1 MSHSSEAPAVTLL
14 LRRWSEGDSESLNEL
29 VPLVETELRN
39 IAHRHMRSERRGHT
53 LQTTALINEAYLR
66 LLGDSN
72 IDWQSRAH
80 FIGIAA
86 RLMRQILVDY
96 ARRSSRSK
104 RAPAG
109 EALPLDESL
118 VFAPSKSAELLRLD
132 QTLDELAKVDGRKAR
147 VVELRYFGGLTVEE
161 SAEILQVSPNTV
173 IRDWSLAKAWL
184 RREMENCQRHE
195 R

>member
-1 MSHSSEAPAVTLL
+1 MPSESRPVTLL
-14 LRRWSEGDSESLNEL
+14 LRQWREGNSESLNEL
-29 VPLVETELRN
+29 IPLVEGELRN
-39 IAHRHMRSERRGHT
+39 IAHRYMRSERHGHT

-66 LLGDSN
+66 LLADSE
-72 IDWQSRAH
+72 IDWQDRAH

-96 ARRSSRSK
+96 ARRAGRGK
-104 RAPAG
+104 RAQVG

-118 VFAPSKSAELLRLD
+118 VYSRSKSAELVHLD
-132 QTLDELAKVDGRKAR
+132 DALHQLATLDERKAS

-161 SAEILQVSPNTV
+161 TAQLLQVSANTV

-184 RREMENCQRHE
+184 KREMENSPHHAG
-195 R
+195 